1 MIPRL
6 QQLLEKKRRRAA
18 ASDTPE
24 NLRDR
29 APAAKAGGR
38 AHTTLE
44 DESPVVQKLLKKARK
59 KAEKGGVRFHDVDRI
74 CALRVQPTLTEAQV
88 EDYNK
93 KHVLVEAYREGFR
106 FNHAQVS
113 CFTGYQEES
122 GGFYSVGVGKG
133 KTAIGL
139 YIASLA
145 YNKGHRKI
153 LLLVPSQVY
162 PQLMKY
168 DLAWARKRFTLGL
181 PVIALGNTSSAR
193 RRLAVKNK
201 KRGLFVLPY
210 SLLSVKDTE
219 YMLEHVDADCVIAD
233 EAHKLKNPH
242 AARTKRLVK
251 FLDAKQ
257 PEFVAMSGT
266 ITDKSIKDYAHLI
279 RFALGDGSPLPLEGH
294 TANDWAVVL
303 DSTSAGRSG
312 EEATGPLMPLVY
324 WGRKH
329 FPDTAFAPSQAGF
342 RKAYKHRLVTTPGVV
357 STPDS
362 GVKCSLVF
370 TNEAT
375 CVPSEYEGEGGQE
388 LHDLIEQVNEEWLT
402 PTGDE
407 IEHAIHTFKWLYEL
421 TSGFYN
427 NLFWPDARVVAKRK
441 SISWGEA
448 EDQLNRSRLQHAAK
462 QEYHKSLRSFLQ
474 DEQLPLLDTPF
485 LVGSHF
491 YRVSKGRLPLNREIP
506 RECYDL
512 WTTMKGM
519 EWEGMPERDSEVVR
533 VCDYKIV
540 HLVAWLNSLPKKTQA
555 MGGIIWVHHQGIG
568 RWVFE
573 RLREAGFST
582 LHCPAG
588 PTHNETILSSR
599 GEWCVASIKAHGT
612 GKNLQHHENQYYF
625 QWPRQAT
632 TAEQSLGRL
641 HRQGQKA
648 DVLNVV
654 TNLTTEF
661 DRLCLA
667 ACLNDALYVHQTTG
681 SPQKLIYGTYNPV
694 PQVFPAAVLQ
704 ERGFRNKLLTKQ
716 QEQLLAEKFGMVLEL

>member
-6 QQLLEKKRRRAA
+6 QQLLEKKQRRAA
-18 ASDTPE
+18 KQTTPA
-24 NLRDR
+24 RDKGNT
-29 APAAKAGGR
+29 AKEAGDR
-38 AHTTLE
+38 AHTKLE
-44 DESPVVQKLLKKARK
+44 EETPVVRRLLKKARK
-59 KAEKGGVRFHDVDRI
+59 KAEKGGVKFHDVDRI
-74 CALRVQPTLTEAQV
+74 CALPIKDRLSDEDV
-88 EDYNK
+88 EEFNRR
-93 KHVLVEAYREGFR
+93 HVLAEAFREGFR
-106 FNHAQVS
+106 FNRAQVS
-113 CFTGYQEES
+113 SYVDYLSEQ
-122 GGFYSVGVGKG
+122 GGFHSVGVGNG

-145 YNKGHRKI
+145 YAKGHRKV
-153 LLLVPSQVY
+153 LLLVPSSVY

-181 PVIALGNTSSAR
+181 PVIGLGNTSSER

-201 KRGLFVLPY
+201 RRGLFVLPY

-219 YMLEHVDADCVIAD
+219 YMLEHIDADCVIAD
-233 EAHKLKNPH
+233 EAHLIKNPQ
-242 AARTKRLVK
+242 AARTKRIMK

-279 RFALGDGSPLPLEGH
+279 RYSLGHGSPLPLEGH

-303 DSTSAGRSG
+303 DSSSASRSG
-312 EEATGPLMPLVY
+312 DEATGPLMPLVY
-324 WGRKH
+324 WARQN
-329 FPDTAFAPSQAGF
+329 FPSEAFAPTQAGF
-342 RKAYKHRLVTTPGVV
+342 RKAYKHRLVSTPGVV

-370 TNEAT
+370 TNMPT
-375 CVPSEYEGEGGQE
+375 CQPKDYEGEGGEE
-388 LHDLIEQVNEEWLT
+388 LDDLIEQVNEEWLT

-427 NLFWPDARVVAKRK
+427 NLFWPDARVLAKRK
-441 SISWGEA
+441 NVSWGQA
-448 EDQLNRSRLQHAAK
+448 EDELNRSQLHHAAK
-462 QEYHKSLRSFLQ
+462 QEYHKALRSFLQ
-474 DEQLPLLDTPF
+474 DEQIVLLDTPF

-491 YRVSKGRLPLNREIP
+491 YQVSKGRKKLQREIP
-506 RECYDL
+506 TECYDL
-512 WTTMKGM
+512 WRATKAM
-519 EWEGMPERDSEVVR
+519 EFEGMPERDSEVVR

-540 HLVAWLNSLPKKTQA
+540 HLLKWLKGLPKRTQA
-555 MGGIIWVHHQGIG
+555 KGGIIWVHHKGIG
-568 RWVFE
+568 KWIFE
-573 RLREAGFST
+573 SLRDAGFNT
-582 LHCPAG
+582 LHAPAG
-588 PTHNETILSSR
+588 PIHNETILSSR
-599 GEWCVASIKAHGT
+599 GEWVVASIKAHGT
-612 GKNLQHHENQYYF
+612 GKNLQHHENQYFF
-625 QWPRQAT
+625 QWPRQAS

-641 HRQGQKA
+641 HRQGQQA

-694 PQVFPAAVLQ
+694 PTVFPAAVLK
-704 ERGFRNKLLTKQ
+704 ERGFRNKLLTAH